1 MSDTTEKVIQT
12 VAIFG
17 HSLAKETDPD
27 FIAAYDSAK
36 LVAQSGRKIING
48 GGPGVM
54 YAATKGAK
62 DGGGEV
68 SVVYYDPKRATEF
81 EGRAGLQLADEEQ
94 KEANYI
100 DRTQKLLELGDMY
113 VIFNGGTGTVSEFAM
128 AWAVAKLYFGHH
140 KPLVLYGAF
149 WQEIMNVFWKHMKVQ
164 EDAYR
169 VFKYAI
175 TPQDVIKHIDDYEKL
190 MYKHI
195 KEGEPC
201 VGGECSLFL

>member
-62 DGGGEV
+62 D
-68 SVVYYDPKRATEF
+68 

-128 AWAVAKLYFGHH
+128 A
-140 KPLVLYGAF
+140 
-149 WQEIMNVFWKHMKVQ
+149 
-164 EDAYR
+164 
-169 VFKYAI
+169 
-175 TPQDVIKHIDDYEKL
+175 
-190 MYKHI
+190 
-195 KEGEPC
+195 C
-201 VGGECSLFL
+201 